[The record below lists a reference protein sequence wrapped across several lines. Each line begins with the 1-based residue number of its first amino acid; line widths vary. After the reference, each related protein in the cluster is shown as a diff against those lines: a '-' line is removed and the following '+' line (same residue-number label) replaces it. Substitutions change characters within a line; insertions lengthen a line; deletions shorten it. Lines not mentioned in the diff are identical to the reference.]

1 MEKKLTTEQIDYVFD
16 YVASHDIKWYELQ
29 VELTDHM
36 VTSMEEFWEKDPELT
51 FHQVKQ
57 YAENIF
63 VGDSSF
69 KSIEKQRKR
78 ILQKEYRKV
87 QWKMITDYLKFPK
100 IFGSIL
106 LVYLAYT
113 FSAYFVSPQKY
124 LAVLFCSLAIVGL
137 RYVDYWRKSKEIEGK
152 YFLTLETLNPTLL
165 VFSFP
170 SLGMSITTQLK
181 EELLQHQWLVL
192 FFCCIWVLG
201 MLFSITAIHLQ
212 KKTIENVK
220 KQYQLT

>member
-1 MEKKLTTEQIDYVFD
+1 MKLTTEQIEYVEN
-16 YVASHDIKWYELQ
+16 YIISKDIKWYELQ

-36 VTSMEEFWEKDPELT
+36 VTSMEEFWKKDPELT

-57 YAENIF
+57 YAEDKF

-87 QWKMITDYLKFPK
+87 QWKMITEYLKFPK

-124 LAVLFCSLAIVGL
+124 LAVLFCSLLIICL
-137 RYVDYWRKSKEIEGK
+137 PSLYYWWKSKEIEGK
-152 YFLTLETLNPTLL
+152 HFLTLETLNPTLL
-165 VFSFP
+165 VFSSFP
-170 SLGMSITTQLK
+170 FMGINITTQLK
-181 EELLQHQWLVL
+181 EELLQHQWLVM

>member
-1 MEKKLTTEQIDYVFD
+1 MKLTTEQVQYVFN
-16 YVASHDIKWYELQ
+16 YVNSFDIKWYELQ

-36 VTSMEEFWEKDPELT
+36 ISSMEEIWEKDRELT

-57 YAENIF
+57 YAEKKFI
-63 VGDSSF
+63 GDSSF
-69 KSIEKQRKR
+69 KSIQEERKR
-78 ILQKEYRKV
+78 ILQKLYRKV
-87 QWKMITDYLKFPK
+87 QWKMIAEYLKFPK

-106 LVYLAYT
+106 LVYFAYT

-124 LAVLFCSLAIVGL
+124 LAVLFCFLLLIGLPSL
-137 RYVDYWRKSKEIEGK
+137 YYWWKSKEIDGK
-152 YFLTLETLNPTLL
+152 NFLTLETLNPNPW

-181 EELLQHQWLVL
+181 QELVQYQWLVV

-201 MLFSITAIHLQ
+201 ILVSITAIHLQ
-212 KKTIENVK
+212 KKTIVNIK
-220 KQYQLT
+220 KQYQLN

>member
-1 MEKKLTTEQIDYVFD
+1 MKLTTEQIEYVEN
-16 YVASHDIKWYELQ
+16 YIISKDIKWYELQ

-36 VTSMEEFWEKDPELT
+36 VTSMEGFWEKNPELA

>member
-1 MEKKLTTEQIDYVFD
+1 MKLTTEQIDYVSN
-16 YVASHDIKWYELQ
+16 YVKSFDIKYYELQ
-29 VELTDHM
+29 VEFTDHM
-36 VTSMEEFWEKDPELT
+36 VTSMEEIWEKDPGLT
-51 FHQVKQ
+51 FDQVKLN
-57 YAENIF
+57 AANKF

-69 KSIEKQRKR
+69 KSIEKERKR

-87 QWKMITDYLKFPK
+87 KWKMITEYLKFPK

-106 LVYLAYT
+106 LVYLAFT

-124 LAVLFCSLAIVGL
+124 LAVLFCSLLIISL
-137 RYVDYWRKSKEIEGK
+137 PILYYWWKTKEIDGK
-152 YFLTLETLNPTLL
+152 HFLTLETLQPTLL

-170 SLGMSITTQLK
+170 SLGINMSNQLK
-181 EELLQHQWLVL
+181 QELLQYQWLVV

-201 MLFSITAIHLQ
+201 ILISVTAIHLQ

-220 KQYQLT
+220 KQYQLN

>member
-1 MEKKLTTEQIDYVFD
+1 MKLTTEQIEYVEN
-16 YVASHDIKWYELQ
+16 YIISKDIKWYELQ

-36 VTSMEEFWEKDPELT
+36 VTSMEGFWEKNPELA

-106 LVYLAYT
+106 LVYLSYT

-137 RYVDYWRKSKEIEGK
+137 LYVHYWRKSKEIEGK
-152 YFLTLETLNPTLL
+152 YFLILETLNPTLL

>member
-1 MEKKLTTEQIDYVFD
+1 MKLTTEQIEYVEN
-16 YVASHDIKWYELQ
+16 YIISKDIKWYELQ

-36 VTSMEEFWEKDPELT
+36 VTSMEGFWEKNPELT

-106 LVYLAYT
+106 LVYLSYT

-137 RYVDYWRKSKEIEGK
+137 LYVHYWRKSKEIEGK
-152 YFLTLETLNPTLL
+152 YFLILETLNPTLL

-201 MLFSITAIHLQ
+201 MVFSITAIHLQ

>member
-1 MEKKLTTEQIDYVFD
+1 MKLTTEQIEYVEN
-16 YVASHDIKWYELQ
+16 YIISKDIKWYELQ

-106 LVYLAYT
+106 LVYLSYT

-137 RYVDYWRKSKEIEGK
+137 LYVHYWRKSKEIEGK
-152 YFLTLETLNPTLL
+152 YFLILETLNPTLL

>member
-1 MEKKLTTEQIDYVFD
+1 MKLTTQQIEYVSNYIKSF
-16 YVASHDIKWYELQ
+16 DIKWYELQ

-36 VTSMEEFWEKDPELT
+36 VTSMEEIWEKDPELT
-51 FHQVKQ
+51 FNQLKLN
-57 YAENIF
+57 AANKF

-69 KSIEKQRKR
+69 KSIQEVRKR

-87 QWKMITDYLKFPK
+87 QWKMITEYLKFPK

-124 LAVLFCSLAIVGL
+124 LAVLFCSLLLIGL
-137 RYVDYWRKSKEIEGK
+137 PSLYYWWKSKEIDGK
-152 YFLTLETLNPTLL
+152 IFLTLETLNPNPW

-170 SLGMSITTQLK
+170 SLGMGITRQLK
-181 EELLQHQWLVL
+181 QELLQYQWLVL
-192 FFCCIWVLG
+192 LFCCIWVLG
-201 MLFSITAIHLQ
+201 ILISVTAIHLQ
-212 KKTIENVK
+212 RKTIVNIK
-220 KQYQLT
+220 KQYQLN

>member
-1 MEKKLTTEQIDYVFD
+1 MKLTTEQIECVENYII
-16 YVASHDIKWYELQ
+16 SKDIKWYELQ

-36 VTSMEEFWEKDPELT
+36 VTSMEGFWKKNPELA

-63 VGDSSF
+63 VGDYSF
-69 KSIEKQRKR
+69 KSIEKHRKR
-78 ILQKEYRKV
+78 ILQKEFRKV

-137 RYVDYWRKSKEIEGK
+137 LYVHYWRKSKEIKGK
-152 YFLTLETLNPTLL
+152 YFLTLETLNPTIL

-192 FFCCIWVLG
+192 FFCCIWVSG